1 MKYHYT
7 ESGLRN
13 IYLLNGYEVVE
24 TPYGKATS
32 VVDVEGLHKLIGS
45 NLCRKKHL
53 TGTEFRFI
61 RKEMSLSQSGLGQTL
76 GVTDQAIA
84 KWEKTGRVPKTA
96 DRFIRLLYLESIN
109 ENIKIQ
115 SFIDRI
121 NETDRDDHLNME
133 IETTSSGWKKA
144 A

>member
-96 DRFIRLLYLESIN
+96 GADRLISIDLHSEPIQGFFDKIEERRVGKECLRLCRSRWSPY
-109 ENIKIQ
+109 
-115 SFIDRI
+115 
-121 NETDRDDHLNME
+121 H
-133 IETTSSGWKKA
+133 
-144 A
+144 

>member
-7 ESGLRN
+7 ESGLKS
-13 IYLLNGYEVVE
+13 IYLLNGYEVIE

-32 VVDVEGLHKLIGS
+32 IVDVEGLHKLIS
-45 NLCRKKHL
+45 SSLCRKKHL

-61 RKEMSLSQSGLGQTL
+61 RKEMGLSQSGLGKTL
-76 GVTDQAIA
+76 GVTDQALA

-109 ENIKIQ
+109 ENVKIQ